1 MIATLDTRS
10 LPSIP
15 PRAIRRTTAPP
26 PPPFPL
32 NLHDFITVMTM
43 ESWIHYPCNNQHSR
57 RGTKILAAIAYACT
71 HMLAPTCMQHL
82 PCSDCA
88 LSCARG
94 VSPTCQP
101 FPLQYLGVFFS
112 QCQASILIHWPSM
125 RMLTRFMLTEAV
137 NSTSLTHAKSSKG

>member
-43 ESWIHYPCNNQHSR
+43 ESWIHYPYNNQHSR

-101 FPLQYLGVFFS
+101 FPLQYLGVFFFTMS
-112 QCQASILIHWPSM
+112 SIHFNSLAEHADVDKIHVDRGSELHQPDPC
-125 RMLTRFMLTEAV
+125 
-137 NSTSLTHAKSSKG
+137 